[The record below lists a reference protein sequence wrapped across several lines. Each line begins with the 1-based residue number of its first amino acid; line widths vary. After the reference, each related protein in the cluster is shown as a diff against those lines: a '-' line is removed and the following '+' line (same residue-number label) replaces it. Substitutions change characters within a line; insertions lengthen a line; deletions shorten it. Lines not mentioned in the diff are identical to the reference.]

1 MDKELYIKVLSR
13 MQAQCSRREC
23 CSSDIYR
30 KALKALEEDGE
41 TANAVLDSLKADG
54 FVDDFRYASAFAR
67 EKSSLNGWGRIKI
80 ACALAAKGIDRATID
95 RAFEETDSEAAC
107 RKLDSLLASKARALS
122 GDPQRR
128 LKLIRFALG
137 RGYTY
142 DDVSDAVERAL
153 AAEK

>member
-1 MDKELYIKVLSR
+1 MDKELYTKVLGR

-23 CSSDIYR
+23 CSSDIY
-30 KALKALEEDGE
+30 KKVLKAVDGDVEMAGDVLE
-41 TANAVLDSLKADG
+41 SLEKDG
-54 FVDDFRYASAFAR
+54 FIDDFRYASAFAR
-67 EKSSLNGWGRIKI
+67 EKSTLNGWGRIKI
-80 ACALAAKGIDRATID
+80 AYALSAKGIDRSVID
-95 RAFEETDSEAAC
+95 RAFGETDSVAAG
-107 RKLDSLLASKARALS
+107 RRLDSLLASKARSLS